1 VAGDGEQS
9 GSGLDDRSGG
19 ERVRKGKKVEDFPPT
34 GHRCRDKPSP
44 HGSVSGPCGSAATG
58 LGATTARRARSPG

>member
-19 ERVRKGKKVEDFPPT
+19 ERVRKGKKVEGFPP
-34 GHRCRDKPSP
+34 PP
-44 HGSVSGPCGSAATG
+44 HWAPV
-58 LGATTARRARSPG
+58 